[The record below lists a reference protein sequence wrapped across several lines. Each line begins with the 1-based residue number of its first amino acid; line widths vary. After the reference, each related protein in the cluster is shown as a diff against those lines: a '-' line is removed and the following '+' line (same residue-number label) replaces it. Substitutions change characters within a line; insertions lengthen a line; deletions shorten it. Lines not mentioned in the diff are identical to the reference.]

1 MKDAAV
7 AYEEKIKKLILAMNK
22 EFRENDPYDDCPDKD
37 LAINYYENPWGDNY
51 WQVRCYAVGNGITS
65 DSSIIEMVREEPVDQ
80 KDFDESS
87 MPPELIQLLKD
98 EVVGGNMDEY
108 PNVIEGYSTGA
119 TLEEAINNMRKKLQ
133 LFQYGYAFMDMTY
146 YKEEYPAEKKRW
158 ELLDKLLGGKNN

>member
-65 DSSIIEMVREEPVDQ
+65 DSSIIEMV
-80 KDFDESS
+80 
-87 MPPELIQLLKD
+87 
-98 EVVGGNMDEY
+98 
-108 PNVIEGYSTGA
+108 
-119 TLEEAINNMRKKLQ
+119 
-133 LFQYGYAFMDMTY
+133 
-146 YKEEYPAEKKRW
+146 
-158 ELLDKLLGGKNN
+158 GKNL